1 MTIDGDQIHYVAN
14 STDLP
19 LTCRFN
25 ALPPASEV
33 QWLNNGNVIASTLSV
48 PSNGSRATISHHNE
62 SQAQLLITTV
72 SLEDSGNYTCNVTN
86 VGGSSL
92 NWTLITVQGMFCYE

>member
-14 STDLP
+14 STNLL

-62 SQAQLLITTV
+62 SQAQLLITPV
-72 SLEDSGNYTCNVTN
+72 FLEDAGNYTCNVTN
-86 VGGSSL
+86 VVGSSS
-92 NWTLITVQGMFCYE
+92 NWTLIIVQGMLRYK